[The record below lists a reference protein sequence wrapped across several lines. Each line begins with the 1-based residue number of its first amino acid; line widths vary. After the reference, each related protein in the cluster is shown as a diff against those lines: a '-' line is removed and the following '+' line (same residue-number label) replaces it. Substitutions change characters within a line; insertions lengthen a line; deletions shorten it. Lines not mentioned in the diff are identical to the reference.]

1 MILSTT
7 TLKDSVA
14 NVDKWVRR
22 NLAGGIDHMIVF
34 LDAPQPEVEDL
45 LAARPEVTP
54 VRAYDDWFGHDDREL
69 SLNERQIVNAGLTSR
84 LLVGMP
90 WADWLFHLDGDEVA
104 QIDRAVLDAV
114 SPDVRVVRLNVLEAV
129 SRMHPDGDPTLF
141 KRRLT
146 EAELSLVTALG
157 VIAEPNNLV
166 YFRGHSWGKAG
177 LRPTPDLAI
186 GVHHV
191 LDPEGERIEPLDDP
205 RLRMLHYESYSGD
218 EFVRKW
224 TALLRSGGG
233 PVFQRTHRAPMRD
246 AIGALLELDLE
257 PAETEGFLTTL
268 YERWAVDDVE
278 TLSALGLLVE
288 VHPDDRRRTV
298 PPAPV
303 GSLEQ
308 LRTLLERA
316 RAIPKLQFRP
326 RALGPDLG
334 ATVAA
339 LQQGV

>member
-1 MILSTT
+1 VIVSMT

-34 LDAPQPEVEDL
+34 LDAPQPEVEEL
-45 LAARPEVTP
+45 LAGRPEVTA
-54 VRAYDDWFGHDDREL
+54 VHAYDDWFGHDDRVL

-104 QIDRAVLDAV
+104 QIDRPVLDAIG
-114 SPDVRVVRLNVLEAV
+114 PEVRVVRLNVLEAV

-146 EAELSLVTALG
+146 DAELSLVTALG

-191 LDPEGERIEPLDDP
+191 LDPQGERIEPADDD

-246 AIGALLELDLE
+246 AIGALLELDLG
-257 PAETEGFLTTL
+257 PAETQRFLTTL
-268 YERWAVDDVE
+268 YERWAVDDVD
-278 TLSALGLLVE
+278 TLGSLGLLVE
-288 VHPDDRRRTV
+288 VDPDARLRTV
-298 PPAPV
+298 PPAPA
-303 GSLEQ
+303 GSLDQ
-308 LRTLLERA
+308 LRTLLDRA
-316 RAIPKLQFRP
+316 RGIPKLQFRP
-326 RALGPDLG
+326 RALGPHVG
-334 ATVAA
+334 ATVAE